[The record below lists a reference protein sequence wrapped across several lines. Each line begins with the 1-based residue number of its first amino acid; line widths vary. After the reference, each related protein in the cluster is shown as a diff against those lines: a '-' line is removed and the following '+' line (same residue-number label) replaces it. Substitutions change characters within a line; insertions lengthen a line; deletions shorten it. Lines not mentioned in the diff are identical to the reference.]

1 MTSLLFVVSEGASVD
16 RNSNAL
22 SIFNMM
28 EEINPVGLPLIIPT
42 LVVIQVVERE
52 DSDPDELRG
61 HLTITN
67 NERSPNGFPSDILFH
82 GNRRARLTV
91 RINGLPVHEAGTLVF
106 RYTAGA
112 FLDCQLT
119 LVVSEPKSTGDS

>member
-52 DSDPDELRG
+52 DSDPE
-61 HLTITN
+61 N
-67 NERSPNGFPSDILFH
+67 
-82 GNRRARLTV
+82 
-91 RINGLPVHEAGTLVF
+91 
-106 RYTAGA
+106 
-112 FLDCQLT
+112 
-119 LVVSEPKSTGDS
+119 

>member
-22 SIFNMM
+22 SIFMM

-52 DSDPDELRG
+52 AP
-61 HLTITN
+61 IQMN
-67 NERSPNGFPSDILFH
+67 
-82 GNRRARLTV
+82 
-91 RINGLPVHEAGTLVF
+91 
-106 RYTAGA
+106 
-112 FLDCQLT
+112 
-119 LVVSEPKSTGDS
+119 